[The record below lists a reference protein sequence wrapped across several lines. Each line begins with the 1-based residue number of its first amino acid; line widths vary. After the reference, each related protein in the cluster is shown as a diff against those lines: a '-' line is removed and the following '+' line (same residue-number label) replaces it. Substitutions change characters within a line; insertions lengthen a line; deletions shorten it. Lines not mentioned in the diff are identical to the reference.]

1 MSHNKLLWI
10 TLCSIVW
17 FIQSIHGLQGVPT
30 WMCLGIKS
38 PFIEFTAEF
47 EMLSNMTV
55 SLNLTDKSPD
65 SRHRKNG
72 LHNLGNFIN
81 PIGTANR
88 DDKTMGFK
96 GINNT
101 TFSIQSD
108 LLETKDSR
116 KHQEQHLYELQQQQ
130 IQELQQHNLNKSATN
145 KILMDII
152 KPIVT
157 DSHKSDEDN
166 KSSTV
171 SGTSSEGIDH
181 PTIQIIANANNHYE
195 QMNSYMDD
203 SRKVIMP
210 LALKTTL
217 IERDR
222 PVPSPTPLPK
232 PQTNIEDLKK
242 HLLMLQNYSEVDKS
256 FQSKFVVFKKQ
267 TSTAAPT
274 TTSTTTPSTP
284 FPTKAPQT
292 TTTMP
297 FPMTVGT
304 MYRTKPSINIPNV
317 QNSQILRDV
326 SYPYTRIERVT
337 VVPQVFLQ
345 NDQQQPETEEERQ
358 QHTNAERRKNRK
370 NEKKAKRDKK
380 KNRNGKQAASNVI
393 PTTIVLP
400 TAIPLRPIRREQQ
413 RQRQMRSQNGS
424 QMFISTTTVSS
435 APYIINLS
443 DSKPLVD
450 SNSQKLSRTIRSKG
464 NRRRNQNKMQR
475 DALIIDSSNGVVAI
489 KNETS
494 EKIDINPKHC
504 YDVSGMS
511 KGQQKLCEQFTS
523 IMPAISRGARAAIQE
538 CQHQFQHRRWN
549 CSTVDD
555 DSVFGPVSAIGSPEM
570 AFVYAMA
577 SAAVTSFIARAC
589 RDGQLASC
597 GCSRSARPKQLHED
611 WTWGGCGDDLEFGY
625 KFSQNFIDIREKERK
640 RGARGLISKIP
651 EHLGNDTAADNTTI
665 TSTTTM
671 SPEEQIK
678 ADEMLKLQQK
688 ITQEILNSN
697 LKEKEMNELQEKI
710 NKEILNSKIF
720 NVNADENIGR
730 KKNRFKT
737 ASAKARALM
746 NLHNNEAGRRAIL
759 KKHKVHCTCHG
770 ISGSCSLIT
779 CWQQLSSIR
788 EIGDHLREQYEQATQ
803 VKMNKRGRLQV
814 KDSRYKV
821 PTALDLVYLDE
832 SPDWCR
838 ANKQLQWAG
847 THGRKCNRTS
857 TGLDSCS
864 ILCCGRGYNT
874 KKIVLY
880 ERCNCK
886 FQWCCNVR
894 CETCKR
900 VIQEY
905 TCK

>member
-1 MSHNKLLWI
+1 MNIKFSF
-10 TLCSIVW
+10 CDA
-17 FIQSIHGLQGVPT
+17 FMIHDVSDIHQHVFNR
-30 WMCLGIKS
+30 CLGIKS
-38 PFIEFTAEF
+38 PFIEFTADYETI
-47 EMLSNMTV
+47 SDVSV
-55 SLNLTDKSPD
+55 SLNLSDKNPD
-65 SRHRKNG
+65 PRHRKNG

-81 PIGTANR
+81 PIGR
-88 DDKTMGFK
+88 DEKTGFK
-96 GINNT
+96 GINKT
-101 TFSIQSD
+101 KFSIQSD
-108 LLETKDSR
+108 LLEAKDSR
-116 KHQEQHLYELQQQQ
+116 KHQEQQLYELQQQQ
-130 IQELQQHNLNKSATN
+130 IQELQQQNLNKSATN

-157 DSHKSDEDN
+157 DIHKSEDDEHTYN
-166 KSSTV
+166 NNNNIQKNNNNNS
-171 SGTSSEGIDH
+171 DH
-181 PTIQIIANANNHYE
+181 PTIQIIANANSHYE
-195 QMNSYMDD
+195 QMDSYADD
-203 SRKVIMP
+203 SRHKVIMP

-217 IERDR
+217 IERER
-222 PVPSPTPLPK
+222 SIPTPTTTPK
-232 PQTNIEDLKK
+232 PQSNIEDLKN
-242 HLLMLQNYSEVDKS
+242 HLLMLKNYSEVDKS
-256 FQSKFVVFKKQ
+256 FQSKFVIFKK
-267 TSTAAPT
+267 STTTTTTPEPT
-274 TTSTTTPSTP
+274 TTTKVTTTSVR
-284 FPTKAPQT
+284 
-292 TTTMP
+292 TTTMQ
-297 FPMTVGT
+297 FPMTIGT
-304 MYRTKPSINIPNV
+304 MYRTKPSINMPNV

-326 SYPYTRIERVT
+326 SYPYTRVERVT

-345 NDQQQPETEEERQ
+345 NDQQQPDTEEEKRQ
-358 QHTNAERRKNRK
+358 RSIEERRKNQK
-370 NEKKAKRDKK
+370 NEKKSKKERK
-380 KNRNGKQAASNVI
+380 KNRNNKQQASNMI
-393 PTTIVLP
+393 PTTT
-400 TAIPLRPIRREQQ
+400 TAVPLRSMRREQ
-413 RQRQMRSQNGS
+413 RQRQLLMRSYNNGS
-424 QMFISTTTVSS
+424 QVLIGTSPTTSS
-435 APYIINLS
+435 EPYIINLN
-443 DSKPLVD
+443 DKPYG
-450 SNSQKLSRTIRSKG
+450 SNTNINQNDNNRKLSRAIRSKA

-475 DALIIDSSNGVVAI
+475 DVLIPIESSTV
-489 KNETS
+489 KNETN
-494 EKIDINPKHC
+494 EKIDLNPKHC

-511 KGQQKLCEQFTS
+511 KGQQKLCEQFTG

-555 DSVFGPVSAIGSPEM
+555 NTVFGPVSAIGSPEM

-589 RDGQLASC
+589 RDGQLTTC

-625 KFSQNFIDIREKERK
+625 KYSQNFVDIREKERK
-640 RGARGLISKIP
+640 RGARGLVTVPKTT
-651 EHLGNDTAADNTTI
+651 ELMGNETAGDNTT
-665 TSTTTM
+665 TSTTL
-671 SPEEQIK
+671 SPEEQAK
-678 ADEMLKLQQK
+678 TDEMLKLQQK

-720 NVNADENIGR
+720 NMNADHENMGR

-737 ASAKARALM
+737 ASNKARALM
-746 NLHNNEAGRRAIL
+746 NLHNNEAGRRAAI
-759 KKHKVHCTCHG
+759 KKHQVLCTCHG

-779 CWQQLSSIR
+779 CWQQLSSVR
-788 EIGDHLREQYEQATQ
+788 EIGDYLREQYEQATQ

-838 ANKQLQWAG
+838 ANKQLQWPG